1 MMNDMNIGGVF
12 IPSLLVAAIVALACT
27 LLLVPIFSF
36 SRLYRR
42 LPFRPLIDFSTYIV
56 IFFLLL
62 QSLTVLGIFA

>member
-1 MMNDMNIGGVF
+1 MNDMNIGGVF

>member
-12 IPSLLVAAIVALACT
+12 IPSLLVAATVALACT

>member
-1 MMNDMNIGGVF
+1 MINDMNIGGVF

-27 LLLVPIFSF
+27 LLLVPIFSL

-56 IFFLLL
+56 TFFLLL
-62 QSLTVLGIFA
+62 QSLTALGIFA